1 MIAPIRAE
9 VEGVFATL
17 KRWFGWNRVRYR
29 GLAKNESH
37 LHLAATAYNMKR
49 ALKLA

>member
-1 MIAPIRAE
+1 M
-9 VEGVFATL
+9 
-17 KRWFGWNRVRYR
+17 KRWLGWTRVRYR
-29 GLAKNESH
+29 GVAKNESH